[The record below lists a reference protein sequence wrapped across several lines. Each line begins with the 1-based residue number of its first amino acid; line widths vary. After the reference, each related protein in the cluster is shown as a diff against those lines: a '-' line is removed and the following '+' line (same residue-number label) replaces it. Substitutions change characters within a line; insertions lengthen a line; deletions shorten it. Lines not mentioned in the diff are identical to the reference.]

1 MEINNG
7 AIAYMKID
15 GSVVKTSRL
24 FMGQEHKIQVTKL
37 ISQFEK
43 PELYHRNLKFNN
55 HIFNSIKEKGTNH
68 FRWEYLNLKDCP
80 EQEDLNFNSFE
91 EAYHQLM
98 IELLSLL
105 EEKILI
111 LYDEPPKT
119 FFVDG
124 GFSDNDIFLKLLKI
138 KFYNQVIVSKPEA
151 YGSSLGAAIVMG
163 SII

>member
-1 MEINNG
+1 M
-7 AIAYMKID
+7 D
-15 GSVVKTSRL
+15 
-24 FMGQEHKIQVTKL
+24 
-37 ISQFEK
+37 
-43 PELYHRNLKFNN
+43 
-55 HIFNSIKEKGTNH
+55 
-68 FRWEYLNLKDCP
+68 LKDCP
-80 EQEDLNFNSFE
+80 EREDLNFNTFE

-105 EEKILI
+105 QEKILI

-151 YGSSLGAAIVMG
+151 YGSSLGAAIAVK
-163 SII
+163 SVS